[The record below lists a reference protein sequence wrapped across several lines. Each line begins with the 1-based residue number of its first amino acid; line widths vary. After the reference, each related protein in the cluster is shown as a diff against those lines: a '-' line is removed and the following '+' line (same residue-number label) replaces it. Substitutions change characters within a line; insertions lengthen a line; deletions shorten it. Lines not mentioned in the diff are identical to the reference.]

1 MLKTFFW
8 LCLAITLLCQTAEA
22 KMADKGVIIRVVE
35 GLVYIDQGQRDGVME
50 GDLFDIISH
59 EVLSHPLT
67 GDTLAVTPKSVGALR
82 VRQVLPKM
90 SIAQVMQLNS
100 GFDPML
106 MEIAR
111 VQTPERLMEIE
122 MLAKRTMFASMGI
135 SRRMAFIPGLYQMK
149 MGDERKGW
157 TLLALD
163 GAALAAG
170 IGYRMN
176 SNDWKDRYDRLPAGT
191 AQSDFDFYFNEAND
205 RRKRGNRFLWLA
217 GALYAYNWVDALWMG
232 NGGMSYKKSQQPM
245 INLGLGFGREGN
257 AMLQLS
263 SRF

>member
-1 MLKTFFW
+1 MIKRFFW
-8 LCLAITLLCQTAEA
+8 LCLAITLPCQTADA
-22 KMADKGVIIRVVE
+22 KMAHKGTIIRVVE

-67 GDTLAVTPKSVGALR
+67 GDTLAVTPKSVGAVR
-82 VRQVLPKM
+82 VRQVLAKM
-90 SIAQVMQLNS
+90 SIAEVMQLKA
-100 GFDPML
+100 GLDPML

-122 MLAKRTMFASMGI
+122 MLAKRSVFAGMGI

-149 MGDERKGW
+149 MGNSRKGW

-163 GAALAAG
+163 GAALVAG

-176 SNDWKDRYDRLPAGT
+176 SNDWKDRYDRLPTGT
-191 AQSDFDFYFNEAND
+191 AQSDFDYYFNEAND
-205 RRKRGNRFLWLA
+205 RRKRGNRLLWLA
-217 GALYAYNWVDALWMG
+217 GALYAYNWVDVLWMG
-232 NGGMSYKKSQQPM
+232 SGGTRFKKSPQPT
-245 INLGLGFGREGN
+245 IGLGFDREGN